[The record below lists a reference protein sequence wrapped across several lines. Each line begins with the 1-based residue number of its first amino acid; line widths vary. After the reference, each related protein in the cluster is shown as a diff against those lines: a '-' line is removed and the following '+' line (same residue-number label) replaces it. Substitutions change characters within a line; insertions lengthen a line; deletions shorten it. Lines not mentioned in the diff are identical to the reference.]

1 MLLHLCSA
9 DGLWK
14 VLLSTFQS
22 PEVEAIS
29 GALLNIRWGWQ
40 LPSPCLGGGHTLEN
54 DPGWVQGFASSGAVG
69 GDVTGNLI

>member
-40 LPSPCLGGGHTLEN
+40 LPSPCLGGDTLLKMTLGGFRALL
-54 DPGWVQGFASSGAVG
+54 PQVQWEVM
-69 GDVTGNLI
+69 